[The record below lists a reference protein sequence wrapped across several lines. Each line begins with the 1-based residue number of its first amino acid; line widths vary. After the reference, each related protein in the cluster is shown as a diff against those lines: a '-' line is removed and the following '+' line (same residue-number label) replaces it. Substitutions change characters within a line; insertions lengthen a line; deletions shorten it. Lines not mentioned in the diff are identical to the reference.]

1 MATTQFTFDP
11 DLEHGFVVFEDL
23 ARDLERMAAAT
34 PPDRSD
40 YDYESAWRVTRERF
54 AKLTEAERDGFLAG
68 LSVYFSMCDAGIPE
82 LPFSRTGN
90 DLEFL
95 VQRTGTD

>member
-1 MATTQFTFDP
+1 MATTQFTFNP
-11 DLEHGFVVFEDL
+11 DLEHGFLVFETL
-23 ARDLERMAAAT
+23 AQDLERMAAAT
-34 PPDRSD
+34 PPERAD
-40 YDYESAWRVTRERF
+40 YDYQTAWMVARERF

-68 LSVYFSMCDAGIPE
+68 VAVFFSLSDAGTPE

-95 VQRTGTD
+95 AQGTGTD